1 MLSRRIQQLL
11 FALAVTS
18 GIWQIAFQGDPQTTE
33 SASWPW
39 FAFLVGLPVLLIALI
54 GFQFRWVA
62 MAVVMYGTIGLAL
75 DIATLVQELSRPQGG
90 ALLVG
95 AGVLS
100 GVLNFLLIVSGG
112 QAVFGGISNEQLG
125 VSRRPNPPSP
135 SSS

>member
-1 MLSRRIQQLL
+1 MLSSRIQQLL

-18 GIWQIAFQGDPQTTE
+18 GIWLVAFPADPQTTE

-39 FAFLVGLPVLLIALI
+39 FAFLVGMPVLLIALI
-54 GFQFRWVA
+54 GFQLRWVA

-75 DIATLVQELSRPQGG
+75 DIATLVQELSRPKEGV
-90 ALLVG
+90 LMVG

-112 QAVFGGISNEQLG
+112 QAALGGISNEQLG
-125 VSRRPNPPSP
+125 ASRRPNPPSP
-135 SSS
+135 FSS